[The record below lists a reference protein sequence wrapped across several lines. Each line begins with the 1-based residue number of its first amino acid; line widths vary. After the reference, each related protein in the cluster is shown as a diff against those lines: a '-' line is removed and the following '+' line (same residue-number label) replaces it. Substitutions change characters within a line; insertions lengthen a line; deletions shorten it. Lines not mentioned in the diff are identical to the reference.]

1 MKNKLTLHY
10 VIAFAAM
17 LIVIYALF
25 LLFQDPERT
34 RSLLLTII
42 GCAVVGV
49 GQILIIRSKRK
60 SGNK

>member
-1 MKNKLTLHY
+1 MLHY

-49 GQILIIRSKRK
+49 GQILIIRNKRK

>member
-1 MKNKLTLHY
+1 MLHY
-10 VIAFAAM
+10 IIAFAAM

-49 GQILIIRSKRK
+49 GQILIIRNKRK